1 MLSHTQKNI
10 WKGFL
15 LFLLLAGQVWAVQ
28 GFSYDEAVSLFYQ
41 KRYPQV
47 EAFFEEY
54 LIQNPE
60 NDDAAVFYAESAEHN
75 LIAKTNLDKA
85 VLLAEKNRFSQAFE
99 LIDAA
104 QIASPYYPGIAE
116 LRRDLQEKE
125 KKNKPYEGLS
135 QAEKNIVLQLI
146 EEGKAFLAQGKNEE
160 ALRTFA
166 RAIEMAPKSPEAS
179 EGYNEANQRYSADQL
194 SGRLEKLFLEVKS
207 LENSGRYIE
216 ALARYE
222 EILKLNPGNE
232 IALVRQYEL
241 KTIVRQQREEASRK
255 ELAQE
260 YYSSA
265 QGLRKGKKFDEAI
278 EQFDMGKNISPKLYD
293 WDTLIAQTKQEKE
306 GYERELF
313 EKEMEQLS
321 KVYNQGLYQ
330 LTTEKYRE
338 AVSSFE
344 EAMSIARKYKDE
356 ELIRQSSE
364 LHKTARENMELL
376 EAEIVPEDSP
386 YSDFVQT
393 LIQQGLQAYQDKR
406 YEESKIFFNEIKN
419 IFPRNR
425 IANKYFL
432 AANIMQKPEARE
444 EILGTLISQ
453 AQTFRKTN
461 PPEAKRIINLA
472 YEIAPEDE
480 KINSLR
486 KEILEGST
494 TVPKRNSGISQAKL
508 DEMYSDAF
516 RIYQSEPQRAL
527 QIAQSIL
534 DADPQNVKARILMAR
549 IRGRS
554 TAATASP
561 TDVIPPA
568 AREAYSLGIVQYNNQ
583 DMEGAVRSFQL
594 ALRLA
599 PNYAQARSALMRTQ
613 QYMRSK

>member
-1 MLSHTQKNI
+1 MLSLAQKI
-10 WKGFL
+10 FWKGFI
-15 LFLLLAGQVWAVQ
+15 LFLFLVGQVWAVK
-28 GFSYDEAVSLFYQ
+28 GLSYDEAVSLFYQ
-41 KRYPQV
+41 KRYPQA
-47 EAFFEEY
+47 EAFFEDY
-54 LIQNPE
+54 LMEHPE
-60 NDDAAVFYAESAEHN
+60 NDDAAIFYAESAEQN
-75 LIAKTNLDKA
+75 LFAKTNLDKA
-85 VLLAEKNRFSQAFE
+85 LLLAEKNRFSQAFE
-99 LIDAA
+99 LIYEAE
-104 QIASPYYPGIAE
+104 IASPYYPGIAE
-116 LRRDLQEKE
+116 LRRDLHEKE

-146 EEGKAFLAQGKNEE
+146 EEGKALLAQGKNED

-166 RAIEMAPKSPEAS
+166 SAIEMAPKSPEAS
-179 EGYNEANQRYSADQL
+179 EGYSEANQRYNADQL
-194 SGRLEKLFLEVKS
+194 SGRLEKLFIEIKS
-207 LENSGRYIE
+207 LENSGRFIE

-232 IALVRQYEL
+232 MALVRQYEL
-241 KTIVRQQREEASRK
+241 KTIVRKQREEASRK

-265 QGLRKGKKFDEAI
+265 MGLRKSKKFDEAI

-293 WDTLIAQTKQEKE
+293 WETLIAQTKEEKDR
-306 GYERELF
+306 YERELF

-344 EAMSIARKYKDE
+344 EALSIARKYKDE

-364 LHKTARENMELL
+364 LQKTARENMELL

-386 YSDFVQT
+386 YYDFVQT

-444 EILGTLISQ
+444 EILRTLVSQ

-461 PPEAKRIINLA
+461 PPEARRIINLA

-486 KEILEGST
+486 KEILAGSAPL
-494 TVPKRNSGISQAKL
+494 PKRESGISQAKL
-508 DEMYSDAF
+508 DEMYSEAF
-516 RIYQSEPQRAL
+516 TIYQSKPERAL
-527 QIAQSIL
+527 QIAEAIL
-534 DADPQNVKARILMAR
+534 AADPQYVKARTLMSR

-554 TAATASP
+554 TADTASP
-561 TDVIPPA
+561 TDVIPLA

-583 DMEGAVRSFQL
+583 DIEGAVLSFQL

-599 PNYAQARSALMRTQ
+599 PNYAQARSALTRTQ
-613 QYMRSK
+613 QYMKSK